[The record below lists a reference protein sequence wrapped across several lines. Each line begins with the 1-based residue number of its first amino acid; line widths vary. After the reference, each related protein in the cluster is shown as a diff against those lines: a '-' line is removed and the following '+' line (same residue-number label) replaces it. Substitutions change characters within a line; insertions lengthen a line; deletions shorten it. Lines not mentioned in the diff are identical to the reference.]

1 MTNLDAAF
9 DLLGAYSAL
18 RKAARRFDLAGNP
31 EMAEDT
37 RKAAEAVMIM
47 AEVAARRHKELAG
60 V

>member
-9 DLLGAYSAL
+9 DLLDAYSAL
-18 RKAARRFDLAGNP
+18 RKAARRFDLAGDP

-37 RKAAEAVMIM
+37 RKAAEAVMLM
-47 AEVAARRHKELAG
+47 AKVAEKRHKEAAG